1 VTRSGNR
8 RESSEPERQPRRRA
22 GGLHRDFAC
31 ERAVARP
38 KPPARK
44 NCHNLKILNI
54 TYFCS
59 DCFIMTIFKNIF
71 CTQVFLENC
80 TKMLRHFLLIYS

>member
-1 VTRSGNR
+1 VTRRGKR
-8 RESSEPERQPRRRA
+8 RESRDPERHPRRRA

-44 NCHNLKILNI
+44 NYHNLKILNI
-54 TYFCS
+54 TV
-59 DCFIMTIFKNIF
+59 I
-71 CTQVFLENC
+71 QPVL
-80 TKMLRHFLLIYS
+80 